1 MLFLLTGGI
10 NYDSNCSS
18 PSQPVI
24 AFIGQFSSE
33 LALSARGTV
42 FWLTFSEG
50 EGGAFRNNS
59 FWSTVELPNL
69 TPNVSEVIALNV
81 HRMQLGEACGEGS
94 LVMLDEVLDMR
105 GFGHRCYN
113 VYGNPMGNMTEV
125 SALGDCILDIIAA
138 IQMGK
143 TAEFTSTDWILFNA
157 HIRLVIGVF

>member
-1 MLFLLTGGI
+1 M
-10 NYDSNCSS
+10 
-18 PSQPVI
+18 
-24 AFIGQFSSE
+24 
-33 LALSARGTV
+33 

-50 EGGAFRNNS
+50 EGGAFRSNS

-157 HIRLVIGVF
+157 LVI